1 MSLSSPKLF
10 KNIRGTWEVQ
20 NVDRRML
27 CRNLATLIFAFALWF
42 LDVSW
47 LACYSSGPAAFCRAE
62 TQGRKCQD
70 FWAEKVHSFRLAVAD
85 PTMYHTLGEIT
96 GAFNGGACC
105 RGKEISPRQSGSPLL
120 ICKLNEPRRAARL
133 QDHNTKQ
140 TTQTKRFIQKD
151 LEMAPELCQEVLRT
165 WRDSFLDPLLTGAL
179 PSPKKYHHILHYV
192 CKDKCEE
199 TVHETLENIHKM
211 NQHDV
216 KKNVMPS
223 CHFEESCADRVVD
236 SVKSLA
242 EIPAAAAAAHAAGT
256 TKAAWRRHSLPEMRN
271 WTGSRSATA
280 SITFCRTQPG
290 RPCVIQCWLKLDT
303 KVKDGTDVGGSYMGQ
318 DPPLV
323 WTRKGLKQFTGQLKK
338 LKAQPKEGDQVR
350 SLFLDRY
357 QRIRQEGLEKRWF
370 KEQIAVQK
378 EGPISGL
385 DPWDPVEIEC
395 LRKRP
400 WIGGAP
406 LFND

>member
-105 RGKEISPRQSGSPLL
+105 RGKEISPRQSGSSPLL
-120 ICKLNEPRRAARL
+120 ICKLNEPRRAARFRTRP
-133 QDHNTKQ
+133 QHKANYTN
-140 TTQTKRFIQKD
+140 
-151 LEMAPELCQEVLRT
+151 QEVHPEGFGDGSRALPRLTGDEFQHLART

-199 TVHETLENIHKM
+199 IVHETLENIHKM

-271 WTGSRSATA
+271 WIGSRSVTA

-370 KEQIAVQK
+370 KEQIASK
-378 EGPISGL
+378 KKGPSL
-385 DPWDPVEIEC
+385 
-395 LRKRP
+395 
-400 WIGGAP
+400 A
-406 LFND
+406 